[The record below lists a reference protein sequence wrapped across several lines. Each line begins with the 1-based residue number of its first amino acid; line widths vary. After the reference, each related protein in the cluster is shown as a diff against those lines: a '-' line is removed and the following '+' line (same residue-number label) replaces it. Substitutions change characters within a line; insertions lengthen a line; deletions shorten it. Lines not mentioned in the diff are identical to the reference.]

1 MSSTNTH
8 KEQFYSK
15 LKTIKKSNNRLI
27 SREHLELVKK
37 YLSDQPQNIN
47 SDDDV
52 DDAVAKRIKKRI
64 KRNKFTLVNV
74 GAETN
79 VVCTLKKEAGDREK
93 PGETGNSGNKV
104 GSYLASFVSVISV
117 SGCFLVLPTDMQL
130 GYVTVGRYDKCR

>member
-15 LKTIKKSNNRLI
+15 LKAIKKSNSQLI

-37 YLSDQPQNIN
+37 YFSGQHQNFN
-47 SDDDV
+47 CDYDV

-64 KRNKFTLVNV
+64 KRNKFTLVNM

-79 VVCTLKKEAGDREK
+79 VVCTLKKEAGDCE
-93 PGETGNSGNKV
+93 ETNEIRNSGNKV
-104 GSYLASFVSVISV
+104 GTGTS
-117 SGCFLVLPTDMQL
+117 
-130 GYVTVGRYDKCR
+130 